1 MFPER
6 IILSRKGFDKGT
18 GKLPSPILPD
28 GRMLSLPIP
37 QYPNGIQA
45 HGKPTTVTTRY
56 CDLHGDGA
64 AFGDHLRQQTA
75 RRRIPIT
82 GETIVHLDPDI
93 RPDLRPCNREVS
105 TLLFGQGLA
114 AQGHLRNQCVG
125 KNDLFLFYGYFKP
138 CPPSAFPE
146 LCREQIARQGIPE
159 RELHVLWG
167 WLQVKAKCNIP
178 RNPKKLHGRHITRTF
193 SSRTMLTIAFISEQR
208 LLAFAPGL
216 PELEFFRFTIRASS
230 SVISTSG
237 ASMNGA
243 KKRS

>member
-93 RPDLRPCNREVS
+93 RPDLRPCNFFSVRGWRRRAI
-105 TLLFGQGLA
+105 FGTSA
-114 AQGHLRNQCVG
+114 SG
-125 KNDLFLFYGYFKP
+125 KTT
-138 CPPSAFPE
+138 C
-146 LCREQIARQGIPE
+146 
-159 RELHVLWG
+159 
-167 WLQVKAKCNIP
+167 
-178 RNPKKLHGRHITRTF
+178 
-193 SSRTMLTIAFISEQR
+193 
-208 LLAFAPGL
+208 
-216 PELEFFRFTIRASS
+216 SS
-230 SVISTSG
+230 STVISNLVPQVLSPNCAGNKLLDKASQKGSYTSYG
-237 ASMNGA
+237 DGC
-243 KKRS
+243 R

>member
-125 KNDLFLFYGYFKP
+125 KNDL
-138 CPPSAFPE
+138 
-146 LCREQIARQGIPE
+146 
-159 RELHVLWG
+159 WG